1 MFRRT
6 ACPPF
11 LAPEKASALAQRH
24 IADAALAV
32 LLICVAGLRVLF
44 LLTNQLQLS
53 PDEMHYW
60 DWSRR
65 LDIAYYSKGAL
76 VAWLIAASTSL
87 FGHGQLGVRLPA
99 VVQGSL
105 FVFLIYR
112 YARARIDP
120 WSALAVAVVVQLVPL
135 VAGLGLAMT
144 TDASVLVCWA
154 LALTALAPAVRRGK
168 TSAWLPYG
176 LAAAIGMG
184 AKYTTLLLPLGLL
197 LVTPLMACSRPMLR
211 QRGFWLGQLVAF
223 AGLLPLLLWNSRHGW
238 VNLAHN
244 VGHLGHGS
252 PFEAAQLLLGP
263 LMLTVTQLLLL
274 GPLTALLLLI
284 AAWRSVSNSWRR
296 QDPYPLLLAALG
308 VLLMLVC
315 LLVSM
320 RRPVYA
326 NWPLPLVVIAILLLV
341 EAWPQFQPTVGMR
354 RCLLLGSA
362 INGLML
368 TLAVLPFYGFRFGI
382 PVDVLPTRRLL
393 GWRELTETLTL
404 RETDRLATVD
414 LLISDRYTTASALA
428 HGLQRPAGQ
437 VITVAFGT
445 RRMNQYD
452 IWARQDMPRLK
463 GSDALAVLDMH
474 TDERLLLELFSRIE
488 SLPPLEVAA
497 VGMEARRYRIL
508 MAYGYNGSSLPQ
520 PSRR

>member
-1 MFRRT
+1 
-6 ACPPF
+6 
-11 LAPEKASALAQRH
+11 
-24 IADAALAV
+24 
-32 LLICVAGLRVLF
+32 
-44 LLTNQLQLS
+44 
-53 PDEMHYW
+53 
-60 DWSRR
+60 
-65 LDIAYYSKGAL
+65 
-76 VAWLIAASTSL
+76 
-87 FGHGQLGVRLPA
+87 
-99 VVQGSL
+99 
-105 FVFLIYR
+105 
-112 YARARIDP
+112 
-120 WSALAVAVVVQLVPL
+120 
-135 VAGLGLAMT
+135 
-144 TDASVLVCWA
+144 
-154 LALTALAPAVRRGK
+154 
-168 TSAWLPYG
+168 
-176 LAAAIGMG
+176 
-184 AKYTTLLLPLGLL
+184 
-197 LVTPLMACSRPMLR
+197 
-211 QRGFWLGQLVAF
+211 
-223 AGLLPLLLWNSRHGW
+223 
-238 VNLAHN
+238 
-244 VGHLGHGS
+244 
-252 PFEAAQLLLGP
+252 
-263 LMLTVTQLLLL
+263 
-274 GPLTALLLLI
+274 
-284 AAWRSVSNSWRR
+284 R